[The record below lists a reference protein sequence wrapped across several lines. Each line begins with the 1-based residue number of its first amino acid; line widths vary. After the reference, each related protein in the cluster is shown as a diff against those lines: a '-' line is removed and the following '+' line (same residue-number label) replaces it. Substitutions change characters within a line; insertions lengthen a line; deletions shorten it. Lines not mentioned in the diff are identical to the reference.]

1 MLKIG
6 ICSSIIISNSI
17 SNSYHS
23 PSTSTVVGNQLQQ
36 QQQQQQYVQQQLQ
49 YQYDSLNQ
57 SQTSPNS
64 NDGNIGGSGGGNNAG
79 SNIGIGG
86 NNSNIGGGGGSGGG
100 VNIGS
105 GGGGSG
111 NNSNIGGGGGG
122 GQLGMNGMNGSNM
135 LLINQNIPTIKS
147 TDSIGS
153 TVSINSTGVSLQ
165 YNSLS
170 STIGSPSSLSLLS
183 PIISNPFSSTLPNQS
198 YMVNQILFNCL
209 CFHPKSPIL
218 YAAIR
223 NEVHFYDIITKSV
236 IGKLFIDPTE
246 TIRHLIT
253 LPGNSIQTP
262 TFLLA
267 FTQEGVIYLWDPETH
282 KLQTIVHQLKLDD
295 KRPITCKS
303 AAPNKP
309 VIFFSKN
316 ESKDIVVVDFHN
328 KGSSPFKLKG
338 HKKPI
343 SAIAH
348 HPAKTILASCS
359 TDGQLKIWDT
369 RNNMSFLNFEE
380 FSSYENTRNIEH
392 SNHYFLVFEPTGKY
406 LVMTGSSGLTLVYG
420 DLTSQNPQEV
430 IANGFICK
438 GQNILSIVHHPQLPL
453 FFVLSIGPS
462 GYEELSSWE
471 INNQYKTIVQS
482 PLIPTFIPE
491 INDSLS
497 YLSKYSKPLT
507 IPKFNPVSIVIH
519 PTKNYFSLQLEAS
532 SNISS
537 TISPY
542 PSNINSQPF
551 SSIRHINQNIYSIN
565 SYDHLNHSFPLVSKL
580 PLPMG
585 FFFEPENTFNYPSEI
600 TFFDGTYVKSYLPL
614 NGITKKLID
623 TPIMV
628 NSASGMGG
636 GVGGSGGGEDISKG
650 KKFLFNNEFQL
661 FALIYDSFSVAAQ
674 AQLSKYLI
682 MDLQGLVN
690 QQGDGSDCVFIGN
703 NQQILIL
710 GLDGKLAKV
719 ATLSK
724 QGVSSFKNFTLVP
737 RITSVHSTPLGGN
750 KVVLYFC
757 QEKSCLVFSK
767 NVNQSD
773 PSCKDNYMVDIDG
786 DNGILQLQ
794 PNEKV
799 FQIEWQSDPKSS
811 QHICAILTNQRII
824 ITNSRLRIINQIH
837 SPPNHHQ
844 STSSYFQSIF
854 WLEWTLLYT
863 TSTHLMYM
871 TLQNNQ
877 APKPISTLSI
887 SPIILST
894 ILPDRMIFGYQG
906 LQVPGKNETTVRCQA
921 IGILECLI
929 IGLLSLPPFI
939 QYEKKYLSSCLQ
951 NIVQKLDYTRISKH
965 VLDKLRERSFTDL
978 AYSLSNDMKVSQSKQ
993 SSLEKF
999 RMAWISKQYEAA
1011 NRHLSIE
1018 FNRISIIKNPND
1030 TEKRQFN
1037 KLKENMRDFGRECMN
1052 AGHYLLAKDCFQKLS
1067 EHIYLLQIS
1076 ILLNDRDSVIAIKR
1090 DAELRGDDHVLLAA
1104 CDKYLNK
1111 QNKSINKVNPP
1122 VVKILPWDPT
1132 ATTNVSMKSGLDYL
1146 SPINLNSIQ
1155 RYYPISLPFSGASAS
1170 LNGGKHKL
1178 LRPPE
1183 ESWPPEDFK
1192 HSVAITPPRTLM
1204 SLVANRLS
1212 TKSHMSSTTTL
1223 RRSPSIENI
1232 RTTSTT
1238 FDSSKFN
1245 TDNQELFDDDS
1256 DDDSDSGADADVD
1269 SENEEDRKL
1278 VMTVPASLQHNDNSS
1293 LTNITVTDNDSNL
1306 DQDITSNTGSD
1317 IADLNDTQLSSTP
1330 TPTTTLSS

>member
-6 ICSSIIISNSI
+6 ICSSITISNTI

-23 PSTSTVVGNQLQQ
+23 PSASTVVVGNQL

-64 NDGNIGGSGGGNNAG
+64 NDGNIGSSGSGNNAG
-79 SNIGIGG
+79 NIGNSSG
-86 NNSNIGGGGGSGGG
+86 N
-100 VNIGS
+100 
-105 GGGGSG
+105 SG
-111 NNSNIGGGGGG
+111 NNSNIGGGGIGGNNSNTG
-122 GQLGMNGMNGSNM
+122 GQLGMNGSNM

-183 PIISNPFSSTLPNQS
+183 PIISNSLTSTLPNQS

-223 NEVHFYDIITKSV
+223 NEIHFYDILTKSV

-246 TIRHLIT
+246 TIKHLIT

-267 FTQEGVIYLWDPETH
+267 FTQEGVIYLWDPESH

-295 KRPITCKS
+295 KRPITCKA

-309 VIFFSKN
+309 VIFFSKC

-328 KGSSPFKLKG
+328 KGSLPFKLKG

-380 FSSYENTRNIEH
+380 FASYENTRNIEH
-392 SNHYFLVFEPTGKY
+392 STHYFLVFEPTGKY

-623 TPIMV
+623 APIMA
-628 NSASGMGG
+628 NSGSG
-636 GVGGSGGGEDISKG
+636 VSGGGSEDISKG

-724 QGVSSFKNFTLVP
+724 QGVSSFKNFTLTP

-773 PSCKDNYMVDIDG
+773 PSCRDNYLVDIDG
-786 DNGILQLQ
+786 ENGGILQLQ

-811 QHICAILTNQRII
+811 QYVCAILTNQRVI

-837 SPPNHHQ
+837 SPPNHQ
-844 STSSYFQSIF
+844 STSSYFHSIF
-854 WLEWTLLYT
+854 WLEWTLLYS

-877 APKPISTLSI
+877 PPKPISTLSI

-978 AYSLSNDMKVSQSKQ
+978 AYSLSNDMKLSQSKQ
-993 SSLEKF
+993 TSLEKF

-1018 FNRISIIKNPND
+1018 FNRISMIKNPND

-1052 AGHYLLAKDCFQKLS
+1052 AGYYLLAKDCFTKLS
-1067 EHIYLLQIS
+1067 EYIYLLQIS

-1090 DAELRGDDHVLLAA
+1090 EAELRGDDHVLVAA

-1111 QNKSINKVNPP
+1111 QNKSMNKVNPP
-1122 VVKILPWDPT
+1122 VVKILPWEPT
-1132 ATTNVSMKSGLDYL
+1132 ATTNVSMKSGIDYL

-1170 LNGGKHKL
+1170 LNGTKHKL

-1232 RTTSTT
+1232 RTTSTA
-1238 FDSSKFN
+1238 FDTSKFN

-1269 SENEEDRKL
+1269 SENEEDRKI

-1306 DQDITSNTGSD
+1306 DVTSNTGSD
-1317 IADLNDTQLSSTP
+1317 IGDLNDAQLSSTP
-1330 TPTTTLSS
+1330 TTTTTISS